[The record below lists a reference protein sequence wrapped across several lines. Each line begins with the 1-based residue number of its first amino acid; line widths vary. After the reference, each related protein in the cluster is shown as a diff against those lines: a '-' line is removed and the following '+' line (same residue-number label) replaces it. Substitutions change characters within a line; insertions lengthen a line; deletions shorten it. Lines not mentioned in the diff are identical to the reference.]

1 MENIDKSSGINVI
14 LSLFTGVTDKSDNEK
29 KEKELSK
36 QFGQLAERLLYGGYF
51 SINNK
56 IRIYLEEIE
65 FYYHEEEGSLKD
77 PAMYHTNAHQGQSLE
92 YFVPGSLN
100 CHVSGID
107 VTFENEEKKY
117 RASFLIR
124 GYRVERF
131 NDGEWKVKEGKAFEK
146 RSTYIYQDMIDN
158 MPLDGD
164 GIHVKWINET
174 MPEKHDV
181 VSGWRRNI
189 PAQEYYRYDD
199 IKHRYQKK
207 GEEHIGKPEEDYF
220 KNGKFWYKKCNR
232 MWNFKKAN

>member
-51 SINNK
+51 SVNNK
-56 IRIYLEEIE
+56 ITIYLEEIE
-65 FYYHEEEGSLKD
+65 FYYHQELEGGLKD

-124 GYRVERF
+124 GYRVEQF
-131 NDGEWKVKEGKAFEK
+131 NDGEWKVKEGKAFVRGRLISIRILLIIYRWTAVVFMSNGLMRPCLRNMMSYRNGGEIFRRKNIMIPKKLLIIKSAEK
-146 RSTYIYQDMIDN
+146 II
-158 MPLDGD
+158 
-164 GIHVKWINET
+164 
-174 MPEKHDV
+174 
-181 VSGWRRNI
+181 
-189 PAQEYYRYDD
+189 
-199 IKHRYQKK
+199 
-207 GEEHIGKPEEDYF
+207 
-220 KNGKFWYKKCNR
+220 
-232 MWNFKKAN
+232 

>member
-1 MENIDKSSGINVI
+1 MENIDKLSGINVI

-51 SINNK
+51 SVNNK
-56 IRIYLEEIE
+56 RIYLEEIE

-77 PAMYHTNAHQGQSLE
+77 PAMYHTNAHQGKESLE

-146 RSTYIYQDMIDN
+146 RSTYIYSRRGRLISIRILLIIYRWTVVVFMSNGLMRPCLRNMMSYRNGGEIFRRKNIMI
-158 MPLDGD
+158 PKKLL
-164 GIHVKWINET
+164 IIKSA
-174 MPEKHDV
+174 EK
-181 VSGWRRNI
+181 S
-189 PAQEYYRYDD
+189 
-199 IKHRYQKK
+199 
-207 GEEHIGKPEEDYF
+207 
-220 KNGKFWYKKCNR
+220 
-232 MWNFKKAN
+232 M

>member
-1 MENIDKSSGINVI
+1 M
-14 LSLFTGVTDKSDNEK
+14 
-29 KEKELSK
+29 
-36 QFGQLAERLLYGGYF
+36 
-51 SINNK
+51 
-56 IRIYLEEIE
+56 
-65 FYYHEEEGSLKD
+65 
-77 PAMYHTNAHQGQSLE
+77 
-92 YFVPGSLN
+92 N